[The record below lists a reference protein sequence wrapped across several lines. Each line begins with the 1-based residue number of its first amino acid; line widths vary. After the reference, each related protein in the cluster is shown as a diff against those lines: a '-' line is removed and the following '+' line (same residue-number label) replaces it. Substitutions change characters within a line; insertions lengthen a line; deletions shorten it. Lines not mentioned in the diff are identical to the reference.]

1 MRFNPNSGNEEKTAE
16 DYAEERFRWESSR
29 ARARLVDSLGYTI
42 ASYGSVEA
50 ARETLAR
57 DRARQAADGLRPG
70 ELDYETVSVREA

>member
-1 MRFNPNSGNEEKTAE
+1 MDFDKKTAA
-16 DYAEERFRWESSR
+16 DYAWEAFRWES
-29 ARARLVDSLGYTI
+29 AEVKARLVDSFGYTI

-70 ELDYETVSVREA
+70 ELDYRTVTVKEVR